1 VRRNGSLIKKQKPGL
16 KKIFKKIFK
25 DHMILLALDW
35 NWSSIGVKTL
45 QFILSFS
52 IIVTLHELG
61 HFLTA
66 RWFKCRVEKFYLF
79 FNPWF
84 SLWKKKIGETEYGL
98 GWIPFG
104 GYVKIAGMVDESM
117 DKAQLKQPP
126 KPYEFRSKP
135 AWQRLII
142 MVAGVVVNLLLGFFI
157 YAMML
162 WHWGDSY
169 VPTNSLK
176 YGIATDSLARSIGL
190 KDGDKI
196 VSVDGKYIEKFEKIP
211 LEVILKDVKTLGVNR
226 DNKNIVINVP
236 VDFAGK
242 LIKYKAI
249 DFIDKRFLFEGI
261 DSVFPGSA
269 AEKAGLQRGDKIIA
283 VNGIKVSF
291 YSDFR
296 NAIRSN
302 RGKQINMI
310 VVRGKDTLQKTAA
323 LSAEGL
329 LGVIPVPPKDPGY
342 IVKTT
347 HYSFFES
354 FPAGLNKSIET
365 LESYWLQLKLIF
377 SGKVNTNESLGSV
390 ISIGKMFGEE
400 WDWVRFWSLTA
411 FFSLV
416 LALMNILP
424 IPALDGGHA
433 LFTIVEIITRKKPS
447 DKFME
452 YAQMAGMV
460 LLLGLMAYA
469 LGLDFMRIFK

>member
-1 VRRNGSLIKKQKPGL
+1 
-16 KKIFKKIFK
+16 
-25 DHMILLALDW
+25 MILLAIDW
-35 NWSSIGVKTL
+35 GSVGIKTL

-61 HFLTA
+61 HFITA

-98 GWIPFG
+98 GWVPFG

-117 DKAQLKQPP
+117 DKEQLKQPP

-157 YAMML
+157 YAMIL
-162 WHWGDSY
+162 WYWGDSY
-169 VPTNSLK
+169 IPTNSLK
-176 YGIATDSLARSIGL
+176 YGVATDSLAQSIGL
-190 KDGDKI
+190 RDGDKI
-196 VSVDGKYIEKFEKIP
+196 LNVDGKYVEKFKKIS
-211 LEVILKDVKTLGVNR
+211 LEVILKDVKTIEVKRN
-226 DNKNIVINVP
+226 DQNISVNVP
-236 VDFAGK
+236 EDFAGK
-242 LIKYKAI
+242 LIKNKAVN
-249 DFIDKRFLFEGI
+249 FIDVRFPFEGL
-261 DSVFPGSA
+261 DSISPGTA
-269 AEKAGLQRGDKIIA
+269 AAKAGLQKRDKIISI
-283 VNGIKVSF
+283 NGTALPF

-296 NAIRSN
+296 NEIRKN
-302 RGKQINMI
+302 RGKQIDMVI
-310 VVRGKDTLQKTAA
+310 VRNTDTFYKKATI
-323 LSAEGL
+323 SPDGI
-329 LGVIPVPPKDPGY
+329 LGVFPVEPKDAGY
-342 IVKTT
+342 SIKTIN
-347 HYSFFES
+347 YSFFEAI
-354 FPAGLNKSIET
+354 PAGFKKSIET

-390 ISIGKMFGEE
+390 ISIGNMYGSKI
-400 WDWVRFWSLTA
+400 DWPNFWSLTA

-433 LFTIVEIITRKKPS
+433 LFTIVEIITRRKPS